1 MLDLRWRIANKT
13 SRAKLAI
20 IILYSTS
27 ANRTIVLL
35 KMPQNIENLP
45 NFIL

>member
-1 MLDLRWRIANKT
+1 MLDLRLWIANKT
-13 SRAKLAI
+13 SSTKLAI

-27 ANRTIVLL
+27 ANGTIVLL

-45 NFIL
+45 KFIL

>member
-27 ANRTIVLL
+27 ANGTIVLL